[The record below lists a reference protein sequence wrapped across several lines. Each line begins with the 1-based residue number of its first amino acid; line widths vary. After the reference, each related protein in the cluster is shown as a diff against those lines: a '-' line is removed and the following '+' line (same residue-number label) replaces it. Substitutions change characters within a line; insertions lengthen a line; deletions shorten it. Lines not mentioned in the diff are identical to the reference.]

1 MDNKFKIN
9 SQSQQEISKYFNA
22 RSEIVTKLP
31 EKAND
36 LSEKLIKNS
45 DGTFTVYQMVEGN
58 WMVKAT
64 LKTP

>member
-9 SQSQQEISKYFNA
+9 SQSQQEISKYFNPK
-22 RSEIVTKLP
+22 SEIVTKLP

-58 WMVKAT
+58 WMVKGT
-64 LKTP
+64 LNPK